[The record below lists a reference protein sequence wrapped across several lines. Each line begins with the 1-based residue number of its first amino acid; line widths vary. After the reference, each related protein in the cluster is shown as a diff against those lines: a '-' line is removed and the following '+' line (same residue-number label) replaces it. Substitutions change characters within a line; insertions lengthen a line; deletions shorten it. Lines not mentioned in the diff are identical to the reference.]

1 MTPCSSHCVSIRP
14 RRGRCVRLSTQ
25 RGGQGT
31 SPPPPSQPI
40 LTNPARHASRLHARC
55 ARRLDRA
62 ILPGRRHNC
71 GKRWSASMATMHRT
85 SSTRYSGGACSCFS
99 LVLGQAQTAVS
110 HNFCVPAPRMP
121 VRESRCPPSRMR
133 REKYGRD
140 LASGQVHGWV
150 RVSCDPHCSRATF

>member
-1 MTPCSSHCVSIRP
+1 MQIHTGSCTSWITFMRASIQP
-14 RRGRCVRLSTQ
+14 RRGRCGPLS
-25 RGGQGT
+25 
-31 SPPPPSQPI
+31 
-40 LTNPARHASRLHARC
+40 LHAWC
-55 ARRLDRA
+55 ARRPDNA
-62 ILPGRRHNC
+62 ILNLGRRHRC